1 MWLCWAK
8 VERCCWGQVGKTKA
22 VVVTTRARR
31 MRRGDPLNAK
41 EGLMHAK
48 PRGQIRTQ
56 VEVGGCGVT
65 MVGSVIGMVKLVEEQ
80 LSKIC

>member
-1 MWLCWAK
+1 
-8 VERCCWGQVGKTKA
+8 
-22 VVVTTRARR
+22 